1 MLDKSTF
8 EKGLFILSG
17 PCVMESLELLHEVAK
32 VLVQLREETGALV
45 VFKSSYDKANRTSIN
60 GFRGPGLE
68 KGLDWLSEIKDTY
81 QLPVVTDVHSP
92 EEARVAGQRVDM
104 IQIPAFLCRQTDMV
118 LAACET
124 PAWVNIKKGQF
135 LAPWDMEKVVEK
147 AKTVTDRILLT
158 ERGVSFGYN
167 MLVSDMRSI
176 PTMKK
181 TGFPVIYDGTHSVQM
196 PGGQGDRSGGDRSMV
211 PTLSRAAVAAG
222 AQGLFW
228 ETHPN
233 PEVALSD
240 GPNMLYLKDLIRE
253 FKICRDIYSAVQGV
267 S

>member
-1 MLDKSTF
+1 MLDKSAF

>member
-1 MLDKSTF
+1 MIQRSEF
-8 EKGLFILSG
+8 EAGLFLFSG

-32 VLVQLREETGALV
+32 VLVELRDRTGAFV

-68 KGLDWLSEIKDTY
+68 RGLDWLDEIKSTY
-81 QLPVVTDVHSP
+81 NLPVVTDVHTP
-92 EEARVAGQRVDM
+92 EQAKIAGERVDI

-124 PAWVNIKKGQF
+124 SAWVNIKKGQF

-158 ERGVSFGYN
+158 ERGASFGYN

-181 TGFPVIYDGTHSVQM
+181 TGFPVVYDGTHSVQM
-196 PGGQGDRSGGDRSMV
+196 PGGQGDRSGGDRTMV

-233 PEVALSD
+233 PEEALSD
-240 GPNMLYLKDLIRE
+240 GPNMLYLKDLERE
-253 FKICRDIYSAVQGV
+253 WKVCQNIYRALNAEV
-267 S
+267 

>member
-1 MLDKSTF
+1 
-8 EKGLFILSG
+8 
-17 PCVMESLELLHEVAK
+17 
-32 VLVQLREETGALV
+32 
-45 VFKSSYDKANRTSIN
+45 
-60 GFRGPGLE
+60 
-68 KGLDWLSEIKDTY
+68 
-81 QLPVVTDVHSP
+81 
-92 EEARVAGQRVDM
+92 
-104 IQIPAFLCRQTDMV
+104 
-118 LAACET
+118 
-124 PAWVNIKKGQF
+124 
-135 LAPWDMEKVVEK
+135 
-147 AKTVTDRILLT
+147 
-158 ERGVSFGYN
+158 
-167 MLVSDMRSI
+167 MRSI